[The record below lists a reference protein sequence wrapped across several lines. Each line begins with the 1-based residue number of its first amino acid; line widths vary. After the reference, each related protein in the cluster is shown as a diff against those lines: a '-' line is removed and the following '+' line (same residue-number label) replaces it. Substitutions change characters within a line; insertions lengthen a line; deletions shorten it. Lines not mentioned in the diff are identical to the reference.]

1 MATTTTTPWVRD
13 TRLDVIDIAW
23 EVSVAKSSDRRARKP
38 LTPGGDRAAGRKTL
52 FATRTPVIA
61 GCAPGDAPR
70 ASPTRSDE
78 RMVSCVRTLRFLE
91 MLPED
96 ILACWSVLGARQRER
111 VDELDC
117 LFQGR
122 QKSRLKYI
130 APRANEEI
138 RKSEAENEA
147 ENLTWRA
154 PSVDRLESM
163 ESFQQDALRFGCLR
177 GFKHMSLRP
186 RGKEEL
192 LVTVQHRDD
201 ALGLSPG
208 PSVTAPPP
216 RPRDFSVD
224 DDEPESPR
232 AKSKRCVDSNAPHL
246 T

>member
-1 MATTTTTPWVRD
+1 MKPP
-13 TRLDVIDIAW
+13 RL
-23 EVSVAKSSDRRARKP
+23 S
-38 LTPGGDRAAGRKTL
+38 LG
-52 FATRTPVIA
+52 
-61 GCAPGDAPR
+61 
-70 ASPTRSDE
+70 E
-78 RMVSCVRTLRFLE
+78 RHQWTDS
-91 MLPED
+91 
-96 ILACWSVLGARQRER
+96 
-111 VDELDC
+111 
-117 LFQGR
+117 
-122 QKSRLKYI
+122 
-130 APRANEEI
+130 
-138 RKSEAENEA
+138 
-147 ENLTWRA
+147 
-154 PSVDRLESM
+154 ESM

-232 AKSKRCVDSNAPHL
+232 AKSKRCVDSKAPHL

>member
-1 MATTTTTPWVRD
+1 M
-13 TRLDVIDIAW
+13 
-23 EVSVAKSSDRRARKP
+23 KP
-38 LTPGGDRAAGRKTL
+38 RISLG
-52 FATRTPVIA
+52 
-61 GCAPGDAPR
+61 
-70 ASPTRSDE
+70 E
-78 RMVSCVRTLRFLE
+78 RQQWTDS
-91 MLPED
+91 
-96 ILACWSVLGARQRER
+96 
-111 VDELDC
+111 
-117 LFQGR
+117 
-122 QKSRLKYI
+122 
-130 APRANEEI
+130 
-138 RKSEAENEA
+138 
-147 ENLTWRA
+147 
-154 PSVDRLESM
+154 ESM

-177 GFKHMSLRP
+177 RFKHMSLRP